1 MIVPATV
8 MQHLLKMEHEY
19 NNAIRQREEAE
30 LVIKRRDEACQ
41 LVIATLGASP
51 NAQILLQA
59 DGTGI
64 VMEPTRQS
72 DP

>member
-8 MQHLLKMEHEY
+8 MQQLLKIEHEY
-19 NNAIRQREEAE
+19 NHAIQQRDEAT
-30 LVIKRRDEACQ
+30 LVIKRRDEAFQ

-51 NAQILLQA
+51 NAQIVLQS

-64 VMEPTRQS
+64 ITEPTRQS

>member
-8 MQHLLKMEHEY
+8 IQYLLKMEHEY

-30 LVIKRRDEACQ
+30 LVIKRRDEAIQ

-51 NAQILLQA
+51 NSQIVLQA

-64 VMEPTRQS
+64 ITEPTRQS

>member
-8 MQHLLKMEHEY
+8 IQYLLKMEHEY

-30 LVIKRRDEACQ
+30 LVIKRRDEAIQ

-51 NAQILLQA
+51 NSQIVLQS

-64 VMEPTRQS
+64 ITEPTRQS

>member
-8 MQHLLKMEHEY
+8 MQQLLKIEHEY
-19 NNAIRQREEAE
+19 NHAIQQRDEAA
-30 LVIKRRDEACQ
+30 LVIKRRDEAFQ

-51 NAQILLQA
+51 NAQIVLQA

-64 VMEPTRQS
+64 ITESAMQS